1 MAPFKQLY
9 LTMQPFPGICGNI
22 CRRGDLP
29 KERGELAEPFL
40 PFLLFDCPARGGERS
55 VHRMMEGLAY
65 LREMNVASVLLR
77 LTVAMLFGGFIGLER
92 ERKRR
97 PAGFRTYMLVCL
109 GAALTMLLSQYE
121 SYMVTHA
128 WHETAM
134 EIGLRTDVS
143 RFGAQVINGIG
154 FLGAGTIIV
163 TGKQEV
169 KGLTTAAG
177 LWACACIGLAVGIG
191 YVEAALLALLFVVLT
206 FSALSMVDRWLHD
219 NARVFDLYIEL
230 ESHGA
235 VKELLKKLN
244 SWDCQYS
251 DFTLTKGA
259 AGSRDCAVTLTVTLG
274 HMGRKATFI
283 EAIQLLDFVSFCNE
297 L

>member
-1 MAPFKQLY
+1 M
-9 LTMQPFPGICGNI
+9 
-22 CRRGDLP
+22 
-29 KERGELAEPFL
+29 
-40 PFLLFDCPARGGERS
+40 
-55 VHRMMEGLAY
+55 
-65 LREMNVASVLLR
+65 
-77 LTVAMLFGGFIGLER
+77 
-92 ERKRR
+92 
-97 PAGFRTYMLVCL
+97 
-109 GAALTMLLSQYE
+109 
-121 SYMVTHA
+121 
-128 WHETAM
+128 
-134 EIGLRTDVS
+134 
-143 RFGAQVINGIG
+143 
-154 FLGAGTIIV
+154 
-163 TGKQEV
+163 TGRNEV
-169 KGLTTAAG
+169 RGLTTAAG

-274 HMGRKATFI
+274 HMGRKAAFI

>member
-1 MAPFKQLY
+1 M
-9 LTMQPFPGICGNI
+9 TMVVS
-22 CRRGDLP
+22 
-29 KERGELAEPFL
+29 E
-40 PFLLFDCPARGGERS
+40 
-55 VHRMMEGLAY
+55 Y
-65 LREMNVASVLLR
+65 
-77 LTVAMLFGGFIGLER
+77 VAM
-92 ERKRR
+92 
-97 PAGFRTYMLVCL
+97 
-109 GAALTMLLSQYE
+109 
-121 SYMVTHA
+121 
-128 WHETAM
+128 
-134 EIGLRTDVS
+134 
-143 RFGAQVINGIG
+143 RFPEVRADMNRIGAQVVSGVG
-154 FLGAGTIIV
+154 FLGVGTIIV
-163 TGKQEV
+163 TGRNEV
-169 KGLTTAAG
+169 RGLTTAAG

-274 HMGRKATFI
+274 HMGRKAAFI